1 MLCAKIENCFDITKI
16 IMTSVSTYL
25 IPLAI
30 AEILHA
36 HIAVL
41 LVGADGGAYAGVFFA
56 QNVAT
61 VSAA

>member
-41 LVGADGGAYAGVFFA
+41 LVGADGGTYAGVFF
-56 QNVAT
+56 V
-61 VSAA
+61 

>member
-41 LVGADGGAYAGVFFA
+41 FVGADGGAYAGVFFA
-56 QNVAT
+56 
-61 VSAA
+61 